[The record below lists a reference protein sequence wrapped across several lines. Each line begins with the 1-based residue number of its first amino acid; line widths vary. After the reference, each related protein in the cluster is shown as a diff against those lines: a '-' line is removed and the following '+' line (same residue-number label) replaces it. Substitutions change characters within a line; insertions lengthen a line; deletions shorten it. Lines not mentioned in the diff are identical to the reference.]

1 MRNFTYVSAKRF
13 DILELGKTSFGN
25 DGEPPASPEKRQDN
39 TSQKKLA
46 RRKKEKSRTVTRS
59 VTDPDCGLFVKGEHK
74 RQFAYEAHTA
84 CDENGFVLET
94 VVTPGNVHDSAAFD
108 DVYDK
113 VTEAFPEIKTVVA
126 DSAYNTPHICKKVFD
141 DDRVLSTA
149 YKRPQTMKG
158 GHEWKAGKVE
168 VEGFFVCPCI
178 PDFWVETHEEPGPRC
193 SVIRVFRQTE
203 KTLDSFH
210 ETVQCFFW

>member
-1 MRNFTYVSAKRF
+1 M
-13 DILELGKTSFGN
+13 
-25 DGEPPASPEKRQDN
+25 
-39 TSQKKLA
+39 
-46 RRKKEKSRTVTRS
+46 
-59 VTDPDCGLFVKGEHK
+59 TDPDCGLFVKGEHK

-126 DSAYNTPHICKKVFD
+126 YSAYNTPHICKKVFD

-149 YKRPQTMKG
+149 YKRPQTMKD
-158 GHEWKAGKVE
+158 GHEWWAYVYDE
-168 VEGFFVCPCI
+168 YYDCALFE
-178 PDFWVETHEEPGPRC
+178 
-193 SVIRVFRQTE
+193 
-203 KTLDSFH
+203 
-210 ETVQCFFW
+210 